1 MRRSTTLVAAFATLM
16 FAAVAQAEKLEW
28 GYAVDRDRP
37 AIEADVPGTG
47 GITLTNE
54 LFRTAAGNSD
64 IVLTSLSTFSSAPF
78 DKPDVFTNA
87 SYALT
92 LTLTDIASG
101 ASGSVTF
108 SGMFNGILSRAFSQ
122 IETQFTGLTESSLK
136 LGNNTY
142 TVRLNTVVP
151 PPVPGA
157 ANPGSIGARVTVTGG
172 GGDPP
177 PPPPPP
183 PPVDT
188 PEPSSLILAGLGL
201 AGLGLKSVRKLRKK
215 A

>member
-1 MRRSTTLVAAFATLM
+1 MKRSTTLVAAFATLM
-16 FAAVAQAEKLEW
+16 FAASAQAEKVEW
-28 GYAVDRDRP
+28 GYSVDRDRP
-37 AIEADVPGTG
+37 AVEADVPSTG

-87 SYALT
+87 SFALT
-92 LTLTDIASG
+92 LTLTDLASG
-101 ASGSVTF
+101 ATGSMTF
-108 SGMFNGILSRAFSQ
+108 AGIFNGILSRAFSQ
-122 IETQFTGLTESSLK
+122 IETRFTGQTENSMQ
-136 LGNNTY
+136 LGDNTY
-142 TVRLNTVVP
+142 TVRLNSVVP

-157 ANPGSIGARVTVTGG
+157 ANPGSIGARVLVTGG
-172 GGDPP
+172 PGE
-177 PPPPPP
+177 PPPPP

-201 AGLGLKSVRKLRKK
+201 AGLGLSSARKWRRRK
-215 A
+215 

>member
-16 FAAVAQAEKLEW
+16 CAAVARAEKVEW
-28 GYAVDRDRP
+28 GYSVDRDRP

-64 IVLTSLSTFSSAPF
+64 IVLTSLSTFSSAAF
-78 DKPDVFTNA
+78 DTPDVFTN
-87 SYALT
+87 SPFALT
-92 LTLTDIASG
+92 LTLTDVASG
-101 ASGSVTF
+101 ASGSMTF
-108 SGMFNGILSRAFSQ
+108 SGMFSGILSRAFSQ
-122 IETQFTGLTESSLK
+122 IETQFTGTTEGSLT

-172 GGDPP
+172 SGE
-177 PPPPPP
+177 PPPPP

-188 PEPSSLILAGLGL
+188 PEPSSLVLAGLGL
-201 AGLGLKSVRKLRKK
+201 AGLGLRSVRKWRAK